1 MSPVDTADYY
11 ERLGVGRNASED
23 EIKQAFRKGARQ
35 WHPDVN
41 KENDAEENFKM
52 INEAY
57 GVLSDQQKKRAYDS
71 TLEDKIKFEAGRSN
85 PVEGDAV
92 SNHMRGNGW
101 VARDDIWDTVIR
113 EAMNG
118 GFGAMYEGGARTDE
132 EMWNNLADAAFPGV
146 REMFFGR
153 GSQKKQNTDEGQ
165 TSARHRTRQTARS
178 YEPPTDKSK
187 ELQISDNDL
196 ALVAALKEAYA
207 INENR
212 NWRIMRDSNDQR
224 GYPAEIWRIEKR
236 GQDIKILRVVDDW
249 RQKKE
254 GNGIAGKYVDVSNLA
269 NPKYRDELKLEGI
282 NVPWEF
288 TEYMGNL
295 RDLAKLTPTSAEMP
309 FVIDEINSRS
319 SRMGEYTKGIKPSR
333 EATLRF
339 NIKDID
345 QQLKNREAQIVS
357 VKRRMMT
364 NEGGRHFDPGERRL

>member
-1 MSPVDTADYY
+1 MIPVDTTDYY
-11 ERLGVGRNASED
+11 ERLGVERTASED

-41 KENDAEENFKM
+41 KEKDAEENFKM

-57 GVLSDQQKKRAYDS
+57 GVLSDQQKRRAYDS
-71 TLEDKIKFEAGRSN
+71 TLEDRIKFEAGRSN

-113 EAMNG
+113 EAMNR
-118 GFGAMYEGGARTDE
+118 GFGATYEGGARTDE

-153 GSQKKQNTDEGQ
+153 GSQKKQNTGEGQ
-165 TSARHRTRQTARS
+165 TSSRPRTRQTARS

-207 INENR
+207 SNENR
-212 NWRIMRDSNDQR
+212 NWRIMRDSSDQR

-249 RQKKE
+249 RQNKE

-269 NPKYRDELKLEGI
+269 NPQYRDELKREGI

-288 TEYMGNL
+288 TEYLGNL

-319 SRMGEYTKGIKPSR
+319 SRMGEYTTGIKPSR

-339 NIKDID
+339 NIKDIN
-345 QQLKNREAQIVS
+345 QQLKNREGQVVS
-357 VKRRMMT
+357 VKRRIMT
-364 NEGGRHFDPGERRL
+364 NEGGRHFDPGERRV